1 MNNNIKILSCVGGHP
16 VNIYKNAEFDSAIR
30 KYRGGEIAATIP
42 YAGFMLSA
50 RAEQV
55 DDEPIIVDGVEI
67 PTKTPQKWTA
77 VDPLPENDDGET
89 LYIVSAMYV
98 AACKELGLPTD
109 KLLTIGQVVVDETGR
124 VCGCVNLNRN

>member
-67 PTKTPQKWTA
+67 PTKTPQKWVS
-77 VDPLPENDDGET
+77 VDPLPDEPDA

-98 AACKELGLPTD
+98 AARKELGLPTNM
-109 KLLTIGQVVVDETGR
+109 LLTIGQVVVDETGR
-124 VCGCVNLNRN
+124 VAGCVNLNRN

>member
-1 MNNNIKILSCVGGHP
+1 MKIVSCVGGHP
-16 VNIYKNAEFDSAIR
+16 VNIYTGAEFDPTIR
-30 KYRGGEIAATIP
+30 KFRGGEISATIP

-67 PTKTPQKWTA
+67 PTKSPQKWVS
-77 VDPLPENDDGET
+77 VDPLPDEPDT

-98 AACKELGLPTD
+98 AARKELGLPTNM
-109 KLLTIGQVVVDETGR
+109 LLTIGQVVVDETGR
-124 VCGCVNLNRN
+124 VAGCVNLNRN